1 MNNSMRI
8 DLSKSQ
14 NQDRK
19 RFLRNRFLSCVSWLL
34 VLVIVFSVF
43 PAGALAAEPW
53 QASHDKGIEL
63 ARAGDFKQALVI
75 FADLRSRY
83 PNAAPVWID
92 SAMVLHWS
100 GDDKGATDFYEAK
113 LRIRRDLP
121 VYLKE
126 AMANAYSRQERF
138 AEALPLLQELS
149 AGGERRYRIRTAE
162 LLIRTQ
168 NPAEAQRIYEAYL
181 AMNPEDLEVLI
192 SRGQA
197 RLINGDNR
205 KAAEDL
211 ELASKIADKKGDAER
226 KRQADSLW
234 SAASLRSNDIAQA
247 IAILKPYIDTKQADP
262 VMQADYIYALR
273 LNGKFAEAIA
283 AAAGFWPDLKKAPV
297 YGVRVLG
304 DVFLKNGNLQEAIGA
319 YAIVLAAEPKNQLA
333 MLGTAVAK
341 GLLGQVAESLQLYD
355 RVLSQDK
362 RLAEVVLDDCLFFV
376 SQGKLWTAQ
385 RVFALLN
392 QKVPPNAAFYRHYSD
407 KLLLSGLPREA
418 YKNYLVLRG
427 LPGGETAGKAGI
439 AKAATAV
446 GDYGQARS
454 VLNTLDRQQ
463 LKNPVAAQAVREY
476 EEREKGALGSSFVY
490 YRDYKGKE
498 NTIAEAS
505 FWQHIAGNVRLM
517 GQTRRIH
524 LRNTDNGDVADYT
537 TLSSGLWIRGMK
549 YDLRAWWDFAN
560 LTGLDGHRIDF
571 SLYPND
577 ISSLTLY
584 TNYRPVDEADAVRQR
599 IMARNYGAYY
609 TWRTMVP
616 SPDGSR
622 PRERDSFTVAYS
634 EGNFTDGN
642 KNNSQSIEWSRT
654 LRDDPQRRLIW
665 SSYFRRSGYAFT
677 SNLYDSP
684 ALRQTFGTG
693 LANRLKMKRGYWE
706 WKAFVEYGGDHP
718 FAWDFSPYLRLE
730 YGHYFTSLFYLTTGC
745 EYGLTSKN
753 ARGSSSIDFSKFQCD
768 LNVNLSW

>member
-1 MNNSMRI
+1 MNKATRI
-8 DLSKSQ
+8 VLSSNQ
-14 NQDRK
+14 RQDRR
-19 RFLRNRFLSCVSWLL
+19 RFGRNRFLSCVTWLL
-34 VLVIVFSVF
+34 IVVFSFAAF
-43 PAGALAAEPW
+43 PAAALAAEPW
-53 QASHDKGIEL
+53 QATHDKGIEL
-63 ARAGDFKQALVI
+63 ARAGDFKQAISI

-100 GDDKGATDFYEAK
+100 GDDKGATNFYEAS
-113 LRIRRDLP
+113 LRNRRDLP
-121 VYLKE
+121 LYLKE

-138 AEALPLLQELS
+138 AESLTLMQEL
-149 AGGERRYRIRTAE
+149 AATGERRYRIRTAE
-162 LLIRTQ
+162 LLIRLQ
-168 NPAEAQRIYEAYL
+168 NPAEAQKIYEAYL
-181 AMNPEDLEVLI
+181 AENPEDLEVLI

-211 ELASKIADKKGDAER
+211 ELAAKIAEKKGDADK

-247 IAILKPYIDTKQADP
+247 IAILKPYSEKKQADS

-283 AAAGFWPDLKKAPV
+283 AAASFWPDLNKAPV

-304 DVFLKNGNLQEAIGA
+304 DVFLKNGNLQEAIRA
-319 YAIVLAAEPKNQLA
+319 YAIVLAAEPKNHLA

-341 GLLGQVAESLQLYD
+341 GQLGQVAEALQLYD
-355 RVLSQDK
+355 RVLTQDK

-376 SQGKLWTAQ
+376 AQGKLWTGQ

-418 YKNYLVLRG
+418 YKNYQILRG
-427 LPGGETAGKAGI
+427 LPGGDTAGTAGMS
-439 AKAATAV
+439 KAATAV
-446 GDYGQARS
+446 GDYGKARS
-454 VLNTLDRQQ
+454 LLNTLDRQQ
-463 LKNPVAAQAVREY
+463 LKNPIAAQALREY
-476 EEREKGALGSSFVY
+476 EEREKGAVGGSFVY

-498 NTIAEAS
+498 NTIADAS
-505 FWQHIAGNVRLM
+505 FWQHIGGNVRLL

-537 TLSSGLWIRGMK
+537 TLSTGLWVRGMK

-560 LTGLDGHRIDF
+560 LAGLDGHRLDF
-571 SLYPND
+571 SFYPND
-577 ISSLTLY
+577 ISSFTVY
-584 TNYRPVDEADAVRQR
+584 TNYRPVDEADAIRQR
-599 IMARNYGAYY
+599 VMARNYGAYY

-616 SPDGSR
+616 SPDGNR
-622 PRERDSFTVAYS
+622 PRERDSFTVAYG
-634 EGNFTDGN
+634 EGNFSDGN
-642 KNNSQSIEWSRT
+642 KNNSQSVEWSRT
-654 LRDDPQRRLIW
+654 LRDDPERRLVW
-665 SSYFRRSGYAFT
+665 SNYFRRSRYAAT

-684 ALRQTFGTG
+684 GLRQTFGTG
-693 LANRLKMKRGYWE
+693 IANRLKMKQGYWE
-706 WKAFVEYGGDHP
+706 WKAFIEYGGDHP

-730 YGHYFTSLFYLTTGC
+730 YGHFFTSLFYLTAGC

-753 ARGSSSIDFSKFQCD
+753 ARGSTSLDFSKFQCD